1 MCKTRSQSID
11 GIKNHVLDKHEIDT
25 QFKCA
30 FCSYKTNEKET
41 FNKHYTDVHP
51 NQDIDI
57 IYAYRKVEEGPKDD
71 KEIDNFDTTP
81 LWQRDRPRV
90 RHIRGILF
98 DESSPVSAKSPKKPN
113 KTPGNTAHGPNLK
126 INQVTADVSKS
137 NVNLDLSI
145 ESVAN
150 GTAEV
155 LRKFEAETADS
166 NVTQVSYILMSMCFN
181 VTIKIVPDKNKLHV
195 KRYNFA

>member
-1 MCKTRSQSID
+1 MCKTRSQSLD
-11 GIKNHVLDKHEIDT
+11 GIKNHVLDKHEIDS

-30 FCSYKTNEKET
+30 FCSYKTNEKHT
-41 FNKHYTDVHP
+41 FNKHFTDVHP
-51 NQDIDI
+51 KQDIDI
-57 IYAYRKVEEGPKDD
+57 IYAFRKVEEDPKED

-98 DESSPVSAKSPKKPN
+98 EESSPIPAKSPKKSN
-113 KTPGNTAHGPNLK
+113 KNLVNTTHSPSIK
-126 INQVTADVSKS
+126 ITQVTADVLKS
-137 NVNLDLSI
+137 TLNLDLSI

-155 LRKFEAETADS
+155 LRKNESETVEQ
-166 NVTQVSYILMSMCFN
+166 NIFQVN
-181 VTIKIVPDKNKLHV
+181 
-195 KRYNFA
+195 

>member
-11 GIKNHVLDKHEIDT
+11 GIKNHVLDKHEIDS
-25 QFKCA
+25 QYKCA
-30 FCSYKTNEKET
+30 LCSYKTNDKDT
-41 FNKHYTDVHP
+41 FKQHFSEAHS

-57 IYAYRKVEEGPKDD
+57 IYAYRKVEEGPKED
-71 KEIDNFDTTP
+71 KDVDNFDTTP

-98 DESSPVSAKSPKKPN
+98 EESSPIPAKSPKKPTKN
-113 KTPGNTAHGPNLK
+113 PGTLNTNVGTSAKTTQPMAEGTNSTL
-126 INQVTADVSKS
+126 
-137 NVNLDLSI
+137 NLDLSI

-155 LRKFEAETADS
+155 LKENEPDI
-166 NVTQVSYILMSMCFN
+166 N
-181 VTIKIVPDKNKLHV
+181 DKNVIQVIIFKFQTSLV
-195 KRYNFA
+195 ISL